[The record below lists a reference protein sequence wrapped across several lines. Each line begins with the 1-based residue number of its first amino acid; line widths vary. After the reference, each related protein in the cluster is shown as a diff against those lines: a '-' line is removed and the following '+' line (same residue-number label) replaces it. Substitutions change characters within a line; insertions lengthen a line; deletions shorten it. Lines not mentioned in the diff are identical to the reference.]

1 MLDKG
6 TQWDHHLFMLGFS
19 YQAISFDS
27 LIFVLLILGK
37 AHLTIQH
44 QNQTNLD
51 EDTPDF
57 HLYFLDLY
65 FLDFGS
71 PYPWFPFV
79 LAPLSLCSQ
88 PHRDYLSNKVDN
100 CDNILINKQTI
111 RWEKSWQFWQ
121 YFDPETKQ
129 WDKKGYLTIALCS
142 KTIIRL
148 TISFLVVTSAM
159 KPPCEH
165 FLSVQYEHQLPL
177 VQPDMQKTENLN
189 FVIG

>member
-71 PYPWFPFV
+71 PYP
-79 LAPLSLCSQ
+79 
-88 PHRDYLSNKVDN
+88 
-100 CDNILINKQTI
+100 
-111 RWEKSWQFWQ
+111 
-121 YFDPETKQ
+121 
-129 WDKKGYLTIALCS
+129 
-142 KTIIRL
+142 
-148 TISFLVVTSAM
+148 
-159 KPPCEH
+159 
-165 FLSVQYEHQLPL
+165 
-177 VQPDMQKTENLN
+177 
-189 FVIG
+189 

>member
-1 MLDKG
+1 M
-6 TQWDHHLFMLGFS
+6 
-19 YQAISFDS
+19 
-27 LIFVLLILGK
+27 
-37 AHLTIQH
+37 
-44 QNQTNLD
+44 
-51 EDTPDF
+51 
-57 HLYFLDLY
+57 
-65 FLDFGS
+65 GS
-71 PYPWFPFV
+71 PPFYAGLFLSSNLLRFPHIRPAHPRQSASNNSTLRSDQFGWRYPWFPFV

-121 YFDPETKQ
+121 YFDPETEQ

-177 VQPDMQKTENLN
+177 VQPDMQKTENRANL
-189 FVIG
+189 FPSLLLSFQKAPEL